1 MRLALSTRIIL
12 WIARREEQA
21 LHTTAE
27 NVYDYWVNQPG
38 VTRDAVTAVLKS
50 VMVGRTIGT
59 LGGLWYLGD
68 KAGRL
73 FEALWFHYVKKP
85 RRIKEQLEN
94 FRVATIGNDHTLQVI
109 SAEEIRFLTGQY
121 PEGYTPQHLKTT
133 QEIVAEQ
140 FERAGFHQEEKP

>member
-1 MRLALSTRIIL
+1 MIGVETL
-12 WIARREEQA
+12 RE
-21 LHTTAE
+21 
-27 NVYDYWVNQPG
+27 
-38 VTRDAVTAVLKS
+38 
-50 VMVGRTIGT
+50 VGRTIGT

-140 FERAGFHQEEKP
+140 FERAGFHQEEKPYCPH

>member
-1 MRLALSTRIIL
+1 MIGVETL
-12 WIARREEQA
+12 RE
-21 LHTTAE
+21 
-27 NVYDYWVNQPG
+27 
-38 VTRDAVTAVLKS
+38 
-50 VMVGRTIGT
+50 VGRTIGT

-94 FRVATIGNDHTLQVI
+94 FRVATDINIKII
-109 SAEEIRFLTGQY
+109 SAEEIKFLTGQY

>member
-1 MRLALSTRIIL
+1 MIGVETL
-12 WIARREEQA
+12 RE
-21 LHTTAE
+21 
-27 NVYDYWVNQPG
+27 
-38 VTRDAVTAVLKS
+38 
-50 VMVGRTIGT
+50 VGRTIGT

-94 FRVATIGNDHTLQVI
+94 FRVATDINIKII
-109 SAEEIRFLTGQY
+109 SAEEIKFLTGQY

-140 FERAGFHQEEKP
+140 FEKAGFAQGEKP